1 MHLLDWTVMLL
12 TLTFIVVY
20 GMYKSRQQR
29 SASEFL
35 SGRGDTPWFTVGLS
49 VLATQAS
56 AITFLS
62 APGLG
67 YESGLRFVQFYLG
80 MPLAVLVVC
89 IFFIPRFFNM
99 KVLTA
104 YEYLE
109 GRFDVRVRLFT
120 AFLFLLQRGFA
131 AGLTIYAPSIILS
144 TLFGWNLT
152 LTNIAVGTVVIFYTT
167 LGGTKA
173 VNMTQKAQMT
183 VIFFGLFVA
192 FYLLIKN
199 LTEHVSLSDSLEIA
213 GTLGHMKVID
223 TQWDLNQR
231 YTLWSGLLGGFF
243 LSLSYFGTDQSQVQR
258 YLSGNNIAQSRLG
271 MLFNAMVKIP
281 MQFFILLIGVLM
293 MVLFQF
299 KETPILF
306 NTALLE
312 QKEAVLSNEAQRLQA
327 EYKQWEYA
335 KTELL
340 DRQKEEGYRNPAFAE
355 NFRFL
360 QSKSAET
367 KRQFI
372 AELEQEGQEKIGKDT
387 NYVFLYFVLQYLPI
401 GLVGLLIAVILSAA
415 MSSTAGELNALAVT
429 TCIDFVKRLSP
440 NELSDASIRRL
451 SQASTLLWG
460 IIAIGFALLARL
472 FDNLIEMVNILG
484 SLFYGTILGVFLVA
498 FFMKK
503 AKAQGVL
510 MAAVFAQLFVLALH
524 FMKDHIP
531 QLQIEYLWY
540 NVIGAAWVVLIS
552 WLSGGR
558 GDEGMK

>member
-1 MHLLDWTVMLL
+1 MHVVDWLVLIA

-20 GMYKSRQQR
+20 GFYKTKVKT

-35 SGRGDTPWFTVGLS
+35 SGKGNINWFTVGLS

-109 GRFDVRVRLFT
+109 GRFDVKVRLFT

-131 AGLTIYAPSIILS
+131 AGLTIFAPSIILS

-152 LTNIAVGTVVIFYTT
+152 LTNIAVGSIVIFYTT

-173 VNMTQKAQMT
+173 VSMTQKAQMT
-183 VIFFGLFVA
+183 IIFLGLFVA
-192 FYLLIKN
+192 FFILLKN
-199 LTEHVSLSDSLEIA
+199 LTKHVSFSQAFDIA
-213 GTLGHMKVID
+213 GSLGHMQVID
-223 TQWDLNQR
+223 TQWDLSQR

-258 YLSGNNIAQSRLG
+258 YLSGNDLQQSRLG
-271 MLFNAMVKIP
+271 MIFNALVKIP

-299 KETPILF
+299 REAPILF
-306 NTALLE
+306 NTSLLNDIENRKTQEATDIEKRYYQIENEKSKLLKSSDFNEIVPQFVALQKQSLE
-312 QKEAVLSNEAQRLQA
+312 LK
-327 EYKQWEYA
+327 
-335 KTELL
+335 KTYI
-340 DRQKEEGYRNPAFAE
+340 EEVNSFE
-355 NFRFL
+355 N
-360 QSKSAET
+360 K
-367 KRQFI
+367 
-372 AELEQEGQEKIGKDT
+372 KIGKDT
-387 NYVFLYFVLQYLPI
+387 NYVFLYFVLEYLPI

-429 TCIDFVKRLSP
+429 TCVDFVQRLSSKTY
-440 NELSDASIRRL
+440 SDEALLRISKW
-451 SQASTLLWG
+451 STLAWG
-460 IIAIGFALLARL
+460 FIAILFALMARL

-498 FFMKK
+498 FFIKK
-503 AKAQGVL
+503 AKAPVVL
-510 MAAVFAQLFVLALH
+510 GASIFAQLFVIVLH
-524 FMKDHIP
+524 FAKDYFP
-531 QLQIEYLWY
+531 QLQVEYLWY
-540 NVIGAAWVVLIS
+540 NVIGAAWVMLIS
-552 WLSGGR
+552 VLFTR
-558 GDEGMK
+558 VK